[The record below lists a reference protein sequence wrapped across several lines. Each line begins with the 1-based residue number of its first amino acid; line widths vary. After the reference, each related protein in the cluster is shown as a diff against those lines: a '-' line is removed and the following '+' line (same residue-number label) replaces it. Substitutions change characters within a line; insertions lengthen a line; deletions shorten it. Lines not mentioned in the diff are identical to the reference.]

1 MNRFSLKQSLLKNNN
16 NNNNINSDTN
26 IVHINPFRVKRTYNT
41 MLEQNHCMPTTIN
54 FASKRLK
61 QNDSNPPELLIK
73 NNKPKIPEKI
83 LKEIE
88 RYNYQRYAYSMKI
101 TQCPCEDK

>member
-16 NNNNINSDTN
+16 TITN
-26 IVHINPFRVKRTYNT
+26 IYHKNPFRVRRTYNM
-41 MLEQNHCMPTTIN
+41 MLEQNHCMPTTMN
-54 FASKRLK
+54 FGSKRLK
-61 QNDSNPPELLIK
+61 QNDTNPPEILIK

-88 RYNYQRYAYSMKI
+88 KYNYQRYAYNMKI
-101 TQCPCEDK
+101 TKCPCEDK